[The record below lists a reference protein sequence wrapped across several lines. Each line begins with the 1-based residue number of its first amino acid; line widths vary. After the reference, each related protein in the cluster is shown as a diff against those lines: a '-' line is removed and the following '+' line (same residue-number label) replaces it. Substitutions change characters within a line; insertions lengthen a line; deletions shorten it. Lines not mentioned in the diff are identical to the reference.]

1 MSPLAGKV
9 ARLVCDLTGM
19 DRASFV
25 CTGSEAVQAAVRAAR
40 TVTGRN
46 LVVLFA
52 HDYHGNFDEV
62 LVRALGGRAAQRTRH
77 PAEFVENVLVLDY
90 GSPEAL
96 AVIRDRATELAA
108 VLVEPVQSR
117 RPELQPRD
125 FLHEVRNITARSGTA
140 LIFDEVI
147 TGFRLHPGGA
157 QAFFGVSADIA
168 TYGKVAGGGMPIGIV
183 AGRAMFMD
191 AFDGGMWQFG
201 DDSVPEAGRTFF
213 AGTFVRQPLA
223 LAAARAALTRLKEAG
238 SDLQRELTAKA
249 DSLVAELNAIVDRF
263 NVPLRVVN
271 CGSILF
277 FRARDT
283 RPAASLL
290 FYLLRD
296 KGVYILE
303 GFPSYLSTAHT
314 DDDLKLIVRAFR
326 EGVEE
331 LHDAGFFDDP
341 NPAATIGE
349 FRVPSTESQRGIW
362 LACQMS
368 ATASCAFNETCTFR
382 LRGPLDL
389 PALRRTVQTLLDRH
403 ESLRSVFD
411 VTGEYQVIRPIVAAD
426 VPITDLS
433 TLPVAERDKAAA
445 ALAESADLEPFNLQS
460 GPLWQFQLL
469 SLAADDHM
477 LLMAIHHL
485 ICDGW
490 SYDILLQELGTLYES
505 THFGRPHGLAEPS
518 RFSDYARE
526 QAALTRDGRRGPGL
540 SGWPNMNRFHPCY
553 NCRPIGHAAARRAVM
568 APG

>member
-1 MSPLAGKV
+1 MCSSSI
-9 ARLVCDLTGM
+9 T
-19 DRASFV
+19 
-25 CTGSEAVQAAVRAAR
+25 VR
-40 TVTGRN
+40 
-46 LVVLFA
+46 
-52 HDYHGNFDEV
+52 
-62 LVRALGGRAAQRTRH
+62 
-77 PAEFVENVLVLDY
+77 
-90 GSPEAL
+90 PEAL

-201 DDSVPEAGRTFF
+201 DDSVPEAGRTFSP
-213 AGTFVRQPLA
+213 APASVSRWRI
-223 LAAARAALTRLKEAG
+223 AATRAALTRLKEAG

-249 DSLVAELNAIVDRF
+249 DALVAELNAIVDRF

-277 FRARDT
+277 FRAHT

-290 FYLLRD
+290 FLSFAD

-314 DDDLKLIVRAFR
+314 DDDLRLIVRAFR

-331 LHDAGFFDDP
+331 LHDAGFFDDS

-389 PALRRTVQTLLDRH
+389 PALRRTVQTLLERH

-411 VTGEYQVIRPIVAAD
+411 VTGEYQVIRRTLSAE
-426 VPITDLS
+426 VPVTDLS
-433 TLPVAERDKAAA
+433 TLPPAEAQQSRGRAGRIRR
-445 ALAESADLEPFNLQS
+445 SQTLQS
-460 GPLWQFQLL
+460 PK
-469 SLAADDHM
+469 A
-477 LLMAIHHL
+477 
-485 ICDGW
+485 
-490 SYDILLQELGTLYES
+490 
-505 THFGRPHGLAEPS
+505 GRCGGSNCSAS
-518 RFSDYARE
+518 RP
-526 QAALTRDGRRGPGL
+526 TIT
-540 SGWPNMNRFHPCY
+540 C
-553 NCRPIGHAAARRAVM
+553 C
-568 APG
+568 